1 MRTGIQ
7 GLRPHFRLTA
17 QGWRGISD
25 WGGQVNPSKPNRLK
39 FWRVNQI
46 DRFRPKQSQAIYLP
60 CCQLDTAKFGPVF
73 GKNGWSR
80 PIKGLV
86 NHQRRTNAR
95 VGARVQEVMW

>member
-7 GLRPHFRLTA
+7 GLRPYFRLTA
-17 QGWRGISD
+17 QGWRGIFRL
-25 WGGQVNPSKPNRLK
+25 GRTSKPNRLK

-73 GKNGWSR
+73 EKNGWPWPSPR
-80 PIKGLV
+80 ILGTISAV
-86 NHQRRTNAR
+86 RTR
-95 VGARVQEVMW
+95 E